1 MTKHVGDSQ
10 RDPARV
16 GLPPTELPLRPLCPA
31 CGAERVALSVYQRV
45 TFEVVAATSLA
56 DDLQVLNHRLEGCG
70 WDDDDVAC
78 CERCGWRGH
87 AAALRS
93 ATTSGG
99 A

>member
-10 RDPARV
+10 CDRVRV

-31 CGAERVALSVYQRV
+31 CGAERVALSARVRV
-45 TFEVVAATSLA
+45 TFEVVAAVGLGEE
-56 DDLQVLNHRLEGCG
+56 LQVLNHRVEGCG

-78 CERCGWRGH
+78 CERCGWNGH

-93 ATTSGG
+93 PTTSGG

>member
-31 CGAERVALSVYQRV
+31 CGAERLALSTYQRV
-45 TFEVVAATSLA
+45 TFEVVAASSLA
-56 DDLQVLNHRLEGCG
+56 DDLQILNHRLEGCG
-70 WDDDDVAC
+70 WDDEDVAC
-78 CERCGWRGH
+78 CERCGWSGH
-87 AAALRS
+87 AAALR
-93 ATTSGG
+93 APTTTGG